1 MSRGISRGK
10 RAHLLALCGIIVA
23 LRKPRRA
30 KFYEALRV
38 IISGPAFGRELSR
51 ERDGHI
57 ARAEYRMRPR
67 VISSPPLSLSD
78 VGRTMTEGFE
88 RALPSPVFGAH
99 DRLIDETD
107 AGLRARMRA
116 HAVPPDGE
124 WILFRPGGPTAHE
137 KMLAHVGEQISL
149 AILGK
154 G

>member
-1 MSRGISRGK
+1 MSRRISRGK
-10 RAHLLALCGIIVA
+10 RAHLLALCGVIVA
-23 LRKPRRA
+23 PRKSWRV
-30 KFYEALRV
+30 KLYEGLRV
-38 IISGPAFGRELSR
+38 IISGPA
-51 ERDGHI
+51 
-57 ARAEYRMRPR
+57 
-67 VISSPPLSLSD
+67 
-78 VGRTMTEGFE
+78 
-88 RALPSPVFGAH
+88 FGAH